1 MTVRNRFLVVLAALT
16 LVVAVPA
23 SAQQEEEHPTGEEH
37 ATGQEE
43 HPEGAE
49 AMAGQEMTPE
59 MQEMMAAW
67 QEAGTPGEP
76 HEYLAKLAGSWK
88 TSNTMWMEPD
98 AEPMHSE
105 GKVERKMILNGRVL
119 VEHFHGDMMGM
130 PFEGMGL
137 TGYDNTTDKFWG
149 VWMDSMSTAAY
160 RSTGTCS
167 DDYSKCTYAM
177 TGTDP
182 MTGDE
187 MKWRIETETIGE
199 DSEKM
204 TMYETRDGTEFKSM
218 EMVYERTM
226 RSQAAQEMK
235 EKAAAM
241 KEKAADMKQRMQEE
255 ESAEAPE

>member
-23 SAQQEEEHPTGEEH
+23 SAQQEEEPPTGEEH
-37 ATGQEE
+37 PTGQAE

-59 MQEMMAAW
+59 MQEMMAAM

-76 HEYLAKLAGSWK
+76 HAHLAKTAGSWK
-88 TSNTMWMEPD
+88 TSTTMWTAPD
-98 AEPMHSE
+98 AEPVQGE
-105 GKVERKMILNGRVL
+105 GKVERKMILDGRVL
-119 VEHFHGDMMGM
+119 VENFHGDMMGM
-130 PFEGMGL
+130 PFEGMAF
-137 TGYDNTTDKFWG
+137 TGYDNTAGKYWS
-149 VWMDSMSTAAY
+149 VWMDNMSTASY
-160 RSTGTCS
+160 PSEGTCA
-167 DDYSKCTYAM
+167 DDHSTCTFTM

-182 MTGDE
+182 LTGNTMT
-187 MKWRIETETIGE
+187 WRIETETIGD

-204 TMYETRDGTEFKSM
+204 TMYETRDGAEFKSM

-226 RSQAAQEMK
+226 RSQAAREMK
-235 EKAAAM
+235 ETAAGM

-255 ESAEAPE
+255 EGEEAPE